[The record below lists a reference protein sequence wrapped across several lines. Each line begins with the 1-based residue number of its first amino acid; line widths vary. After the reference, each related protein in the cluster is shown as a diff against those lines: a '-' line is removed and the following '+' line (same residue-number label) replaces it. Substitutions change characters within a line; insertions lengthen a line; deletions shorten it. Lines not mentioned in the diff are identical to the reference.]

1 MENAISFKIV
11 TPVAA
16 TSGRRSA
23 EAKATLLKIQY
34 AKDIA
39 LESGGTVLV
48 PWPELGDFLSP
59 EDHLLRSVRGKST
72 LVFRPDGEIVLDIG
86 IADFVLLPAIQS
98 DKTTDSNA
106 PSANRT

>member
-1 MENAISFKIV
+1 MKNGISFKIV

-16 TSGRRSA
+16 PSAGRSA
-23 EAKATLLKIQY
+23 EAKTVLLKIQY

-48 PWPELGDFLSP
+48 PWPELGDFLSQ
-59 EDHLLRSVRGKST
+59 EDHLLRSVRGKPT
-72 LVFRPDGEIVLDIG
+72 LVFHPNGEVVLDLG
-86 IADFVLLPAIQS
+86 IADFVLFPAIQS

-106 PSANRT
+106 PSANLT